1 MYGNNYPI
9 IFDALILL
17 PSLGFPAIAEKR
29 EDGNYEI
36 FVSMLCITPANESVD
51 FTLSIPE
58 ILGIEKFKSY
68 LNSDLDDFSK
78 IKKFSSYS
86 NPNQNIIKIVK
97 LNEEKINKNWNKFYW
112 IPQEDFIKI
121 IDCRGKKEPL
131 YKRVYKEAYA
141 KARNLNGTSNL
152 EVHHIEFILTIPQ
165 SLPSGL
171 YNLVC
176 KHERKS
182 YKSTKSSFQ
191 YFLKNMIREKSL
203 MQEFYGSSNIAYR
216 GLQEARDIHR
226 THRDKNKGHDL
237 SKTTAGKPAQAQ
249 QPTDGKNKCPPDISK
264 TTCKKLVIPYHP
276 VYIPK
281 DGKKYLNIAH
291 ISDTHVSRRWNAM
304 AYWAN
309 IRKGEYNEGK
319 LKIQA
324 NGKDCSPEEGSPW
337 DNFNNP
343 NRRFEEALQK
353 ANKNSNVDIIII
365 TGDLIDYNMGYC
377 GDYEDCEKKKE
388 KDKVQEDK
396 RKKDRYFKHNIK
408 SYYPN
413 YNWVLFYELL
423 LKNYEKPVF
432 TILGNHDYRLAPYG
446 VVTKDEPVIGKLTGE
461 QNYADDLGIKVKGND
476 LDCLKKAIDFIYPQK
491 MRKYFGY
498 GSELKTSYDH
508 VKWYNIVINPA
519 LDYMFTYGDMGFI
532 FLDWRENE
540 EIFGMGMKDFLD
552 KYGIKLEKNF
562 LDELTKL
569 LRQQFAALLVSP
581 LTEKNF
587 LDELIKRISLPLPSF
602 MKDFIALMKSFEKFG
617 TPWAENVLTKKQRD
631 MIRKMIKKLENK
643 KAVLPTLIVSMHPTV
658 FCGPSISYNDGKI
671 VRDESRDD
679 DIQQHLALGNFKKH
693 RHWFIKQMYNFTR
706 SGGRAIVLSGHAHKN
721 RVYTIEDCKV
731 GSKVKNI
738 DREERK
744 EKGEKKEKKEKKK
757 KELPLFFIVTTSSAY
772 ISKEANSPGFRIL
785 TFKNQGKQ
793 MDVACVRLR

>member
-1 MYGNNYPI
+1 MYGNNYP

-58 ILGIEKFKSY
+58 ILGIEEFITHLETDLIEFRYITKI
-68 LNSDLDDFSK
+68 SDLF
-78 IKKFSSYS
+78 
-86 NPNQNIIKIVK
+86 NNNLNIIMLLTSMNSRNRV
-97 LNEEKINKNWNKFYW
+97 YW
-112 IPQEDFIKI
+112 IPQNNFIAQIKEQY
-121 IDCRGKKEPL
+121 KK
-131 YKRVYKEAYA
+131 AYA
-141 KARNLNGTSNL
+141 KIRNMNQNQISNIR
-152 EVHHIEFILTIPQ
+152 VSHIEFMLTLPQ
-165 SLPSGL
+165 DLPSGL

-176 KHERKS
+176 KHERDS
-182 YKSTKSSFQ
+182 YKSIKSSFQ
-191 YFLKNMIREKSL
+191 YVLKSMINYKSSKDNIVWE
-203 MQEFYGSSNIAYR
+203 EFKKYCYKKCKVKEVGP
-216 GLQEARDIHR
+216 
-226 THRDKNKGHDL
+226 DL
-237 SKTTAGKPAQAQ
+237 SKTSDGKP
-249 QPTDGKNKCPPDISK
+249 I
-264 TTCKKLVIPYHP
+264 IPYHP
-276 VYIPK
+276 VYIPWK
-281 DGKKYLNIAH
+281 GKKYLNIAH

-304 AYWAN
+304 AHWAN
-309 IRKGEYNEGK
+309 EYSEGK
-319 LKIQA
+319 LQIQV
-324 NGKDCSPEEGSPW
+324 NKKDCSIEAKNW
-337 DNFNNP
+337 ANFNNP

-353 ANKNSNVDIIII
+353 ANENSNVDIIII
-365 TGDLIDYNMGYC
+365 TGDLIDYNRGYY
-377 GDYEDCEKKKE
+377 GN
-388 KDKVQEDK
+388 KDS
-396 RKKDRYFKHNIK
+396 YFKHGVE
-408 SYYPN
+408 SYYKN
-413 YNWVLFYELL
+413 YNWILFYELL
-423 LKNYEKPVF
+423 LKNYNKPVF
-432 TILGNHDYRLAPYG
+432 TILGNHDYRLNPYG
-446 VVTKDEPVIGKLTGE
+446 IIPEWLVTIPTSSPVPSSIYTPPAKIDVVRLLGINI
-461 QNYADDLGIKVKGND
+461 NYADDLGIKVKGNN
-476 LDCLKKAIDFIYPQK
+476 LDCLKKVTSFIYPEQ
-491 MRKYFGY
+491 MTKYWSWGC
-498 GSELKTSYDH
+498 ELITDYEN
-508 VKWYNIVINPA
+508 VNWYNLVINPA
-519 LDYMFTYGDMGFI
+519 LDYMFTYGDMGFL

-540 EIFGMGMKDFLD
+540 EIFTIRVKDFLG
-552 KYGIKLEKNF
+552 KYG
-562 LDELTKL
+562 TKL
-569 LRQQFAALLVSP
+569 
-581 LTEKNF
+581 EKNF

-617 TPWAENVLTKKQRD
+617 TPWAEDVLTKKQRD
-631 MIRKMIKKLENK
+631 MIIKIIKKLENK